1 MLHSIEIDF
10 TNSGSNVPAKEDQEQ
25 LAIHLSKKILEFL
38 KAKISDHN
46 SKEGANKTNI
56 SQLKTVFCDGFDQC
70 VGGNKLAH
78 AIARVD
84 AFLKVKSEG
93 FDKKYFDE
101 KLNLKISEADLTAS
115 SQQAEES
122 GLKDFQIDNLE
133 DLYIQEDYTT
143 NFDYYV

>member
-1 MLHSIEIDF
+1 MLHSIEIDL
-10 TNSGSNVPAKEDQEQ
+10 TNSGNNVPAEEDREQ

-46 SKEGANKTNI
+46 AKEGANKTNI
-56 SQLKTVFCDGFDQC
+56 NQLKTVFCDGFDEC

-84 AFLKVKSEG
+84 AFLKG

-115 SQQAEES
+115 NQQAEES
-122 GLKDFQIDNLE
+122 GLKDFPFDDLE

>member
-56 SQLKTVFCDGFDQC
+56 RLY
-70 VGGNKLAH
+70 
-78 AIARVD
+78 
-84 AFLKVKSEG
+84 
-93 FDKKYFDE
+93 YFTLSYVIFYDVT
-101 KLNLKISEADLTAS
+101 LS
-115 SQQAEES
+115 
-122 GLKDFQIDNLE
+122 
-133 DLYIQEDYTT
+133 YIIIYCM
-143 NFDYYV
+143 V